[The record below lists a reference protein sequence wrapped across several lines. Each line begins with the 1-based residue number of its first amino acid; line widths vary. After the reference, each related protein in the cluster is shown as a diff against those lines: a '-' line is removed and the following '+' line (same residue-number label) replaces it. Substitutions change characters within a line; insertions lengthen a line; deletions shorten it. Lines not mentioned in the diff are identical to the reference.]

1 VYSFR
6 YCNTHPNFTSALRV
20 PSGRGFLRVFESA
33 SREKLGFASCFVHC
47 ISDMGDADL
56 QAWEAFF
63 TASSDP
69 CFLIRAQSDGQ
80 FLLSRVNDAWE
91 CATGIP
97 RTTVLGSRVDA
108 HLPLELAELMVA
120 RMTESV
126 MVQAPSE
133 FEEELEFPTGKR
145 VWRTRL
151 VPWQVRGEQYLAGF
165 ARDVTER
172 VAAERH
178 RGRLESKLLDAQ
190 KLESLGILAG
200 GIAHD
205 FNNLLTGILGNVSLM
220 RLELPAA
227 SALVEHVDQ
236 IEAVTI
242 RAADLCRQLLAYS
255 GKGRFVVR
263 PLDVSE
269 LTRQTAP
276 LLQLSI
282 GKAATLRLDL
292 AEELPA
298 VDADATQMRQVL
310 MNLVV
315 NAAEALGERPG
326 VISVTSGTLY
336 AEGAYLRN
344 TFLAPELADGKY
356 VFLEVSDNGCGMGPG
371 TQAKIFDPF
380 FSTKFIG
387 RGLGLS
393 AVLGIVRGHKGAI
406 KVYSELGRGTTIKLL
421 FPAIEG
427 HAARALATAPAQP
440 ALQRRGTVLVVDDEE
455 VVRGVAARILGSCGF
470 DVVLANDGHEG
481 VTRFKERSPE
491 IVAVLMD
498 LTMPQMDGVDAFR
511 EIRGVDENVP
521 VLLMSGY
528 NEQDAVMRFAGKGLA
543 GFVQKPFTVEIL
555 RERLLSVLR

>member
-1 VYSFR
+1 MV
-6 YCNTHPNFTSALRV
+6 
-20 PSGRGFLRVFESA
+20 ES
-33 SREKLGFASCFVHC
+33 
-47 ISDMGDADL
+47 DL

-63 TASSDP
+63 TAASDP
-69 CFLIRAQSDGQ
+69 CFLILVQADGH
-80 FLLSRVNDAWE
+80 FVLSRVNDAWE

-97 RTTVLGSRVDA
+97 RTVVLGSRADA
-108 HLPLELAELMVA
+108 HLALEMAELAVA

-126 MVQAPSE
+126 MLQAPTE
-133 FEEELEFPTGKR
+133 YEEELEFPTGKCI
-145 VWRTRL
+145 WRTRL
-151 VPWQVRGEQYLAGF
+151 VPWQAGGEQYLAGF
-165 ARDVTER
+165 ARDVTDR
-172 VAAERH
+172 VAADRH
-178 RGRLESKLLDAQ
+178 RGLLESKLLDAQ

-220 RLELPAA
+220 RLELPVS
-227 SALVEHVDQ
+227 SALCEHVDQ

-263 PLDVSE
+263 PLDLSE
-269 LTRQTAP
+269 VTRQTAP

-282 GKAATLRLDL
+282 GKNATLRLDL
-292 AEELPA
+292 TEDLPP

-310 MNLVV
+310 INLVV
-315 NAAEALGERPG
+315 NAAEALGDRAG
-326 VISVTSGTLY
+326 VVGVSSGLIHVHG
-336 AEGAYLRN
+336 EYLRS
-344 TFLAPELADGKY
+344 TFLSPELAEGKY
-356 VFLEVSDNGCGMGPG
+356 VFVEVSDNGCGMGPD

-380 FSTKFIG
+380 FSTKFTG

-406 KVYSELGRGTTIKLL
+406 KVYSELGRGTTVKLL
-421 FPAIEG
+421 FPAMDG
-427 HAARALATAPAQP
+427 KDARAMPGATTQVS
-440 ALQRRGTVLVVDDEE
+440 LQRRGTVLVVDDED
-455 VVRGVAARILGSCGF
+455 VVRGVAARILGSYGF
-470 DVVLANDGHEG
+470 DVILANDGREG
-481 VTRFKERSPE
+481 VARFSERRAE

-511 EIRGVDENVP
+511 EIRSLDETMP

-543 GFVQKPFTVEIL
+543 GFVQKPFTVEML
-555 RERLLSVLR
+555 RERLMSVLR

>member
-1 VYSFR
+1 MVDS
-6 YCNTHPNFTSALRV
+6 
-20 PSGRGFLRVFESA
+20 
-33 SREKLGFASCFVHC
+33 
-47 ISDMGDADL
+47 DL

-63 TASSDP
+63 TAASDP
-69 CFLIRAQSDGQ
+69 CFLILVQADGH
-80 FLLSRVNDAWE
+80 FVLSRVNDAWE

-97 RTTVLGSRVDA
+97 RTVVLGTRADS
-108 HLPLELAELMVA
+108 HLALEMAELAVA

-126 MVQAPSE
+126 MLQAPSE
-133 FEEELEFPTGKR
+133 YEEELEFPTGRRTWK
-145 VWRTRL
+145 TRL
-151 VPWQVRGEQYLAGF
+151 VPWQAGGEQYLAGF
-165 ARDVTER
+165 AKDITDS

-178 RGRLESKLLDAQ
+178 RGLLESKLLDAQ

-220 RLELPAA
+220 RLELPIS
-227 SALVEHVDQ
+227 SALCEHVDQ

-263 PLDVSE
+263 PLDLTEV
-269 LTRQTAP
+269 TRQTAP
-276 LLQLSI
+276 LLQLSV
-282 GKAATLRLDL
+282 GKNATLRLDL
-292 AEELPA
+292 SDELPP

-310 MNLVV
+310 INLVV
-315 NAAEALGERPG
+315 NAAEALGDRAG
-326 VISVTSGTLY
+326 VISVSSGMLY
-336 AEGAYLRN
+336 AEGEYLRN
-344 TFLAPELADGKY
+344 TFLAPDLAEGNY
-356 VFLEVSDNGCGMGPG
+356 VFVEVSDNGCGMGPD

-421 FPAIEG
+421 FPAMG
-427 HAARALATAPAQP
+427 DDARVAPPPTAQG
-440 ALQRRGTVLVVDDEE
+440 ALQRRGTVLVVDDED
-455 VVRGVAARILGSCGF
+455 VVRGVAARILGSYGF
-470 DVVLANDGHEG
+470 DVILANDGREG
-481 VTRFKERSPE
+481 VARFSERRGE
-491 IVAVLMD
+491 IVAILMD
-498 LTMPQMDGVDAFR
+498 LTMPQMDGVEAFR
-511 EIRGVDENVP
+511 EIRSLDQQVP

-543 GFVQKPFTVEIL
+543 GFLQKPFTVEML
-555 RERLLSVLR
+555 RERLMSVLR

>member
-1 VYSFR
+1 
-6 YCNTHPNFTSALRV
+6 
-20 PSGRGFLRVFESA
+20 
-33 SREKLGFASCFVHC
+33 
-47 ISDMGDADL
+47 MGDADL

-63 TASSDP
+63 TAASDP
-69 CFLIRAQSDGQ
+69 CFLIRVQADGQ
-80 FLLSRVNDAWE
+80 FVLSRVNDAWE
-91 CATGIP
+91 CATGVP
-97 RTTVLGSRVDA
+97 RTTVLGAPADA
-108 HLPLELAELMVA
+108 HMPLELAELIVS

-126 MVQAPSE
+126 VLQAPSE

-151 VPWQVRGEQYLAGF
+151 VPWLVHGEQYIAGF
-165 ARDVTER
+165 ARDVTDR
-172 VAAERH
+172 VAADRH
-178 RGRLESKLLDAQ
+178 RGQLESKLLDAQ

-282 GKAATLRLDL
+282 GKSATLRLDL
-292 AEELPA
+292 ADELPA

-326 VISVTSGTLY
+326 VINVTSGLIH
-336 AEGAYLRN
+336 AEGEYLRN

-356 VFLEVSDNGCGMGPG
+356 VFLEVSDNGCGMGPA

-380 FSTKFIG
+380 FSTKFTG

-421 FPAIEG
+421 FPAMEG
-427 HAARALATAPAQP
+427 QEARAFAMTPAQP

-455 VVRGVAARILGSCGF
+455 VVRGVAARILGSYGF
-470 DVVLANDGHEG
+470 DVVLANDGREG
-481 VTRFKERSPE
+481 VTRFKERTPE

-511 EIRGVDENVP
+511 EIRNVDENVP

-543 GFVQKPFTVEIL
+543 GFLQKPFTVEML
-555 RERLLSVLR
+555 RERLMSVLR

>member
-1 VYSFR
+1 
-6 YCNTHPNFTSALRV
+6 
-20 PSGRGFLRVFESA
+20 
-33 SREKLGFASCFVHC
+33 
-47 ISDMGDADL
+47 MGDTEL

-63 TASSDP
+63 TAASDP
-69 CFLIRAQSDGQ
+69 CFLILVQADGH
-80 FLLSRVNDAWE
+80 FVLSRVNDAWE
-91 CATGIP
+91 CATGLP
-97 RTTVLGSRVDA
+97 RTVVLGTRADA
-108 HLPLELAELMVA
+108 HLSLEVAELAVA

-126 MVQAPSE
+126 MLQAPSE
-133 FEEELEFPTGKR
+133 FEEEVEFPTGKR

-151 VPWQVRGEQYLAGF
+151 VPWQAGGEQYLAGF
-165 ARDVTER
+165 AHDVTER

-178 RGRLESKLLDAQ
+178 RGVLESKLLDAQ

-220 RLELPAA
+220 RLELPAS

-263 PLDVSE
+263 ALDLSE
-269 LTRQTAP
+269 LIRQTAP
-276 LLQLSI
+276 LLQLSV
-282 GKAATLRLDL
+282 GRNTTLRFDL
-292 AEELPA
+292 AEDLPD
-298 VDADATQMRQVL
+298 VDADATQMRQIL

-315 NAAEALGERPG
+315 NASEALGDRAG
-326 VISVTSGTLY
+326 VVSVTSGSLQ
-336 AEGAYLRN
+336 AQGDYLRN
-344 TFLAPELADGKY
+344 TFLAPELAEGKY
-356 VFLEVSDNGCGMGPG
+356 VFIEVSDNGCGMGPA
-371 TQAKIFDPF
+371 TQAKVFDPF
-380 FSTKFIG
+380 FSTKFTG

-406 KVYSELGRGTTIKLL
+406 KVYSALGRGTTMKLL
-421 FPAIEG
+421 FPALEG
-427 HAARALATAPAQP
+427 KGAAASAPNP
-440 ALQRRGTVLVVDDEE
+440 ASLIRHGTVLVVDDED
-455 VVRGVAARILGSCGF
+455 VVRGVAARILGSYGF
-470 DVVLANDGHEG
+470 DVILAQDGREG
-481 VTRFKERSPE
+481 VARFRERHSE

-511 EIRGVDENVP
+511 EIRSLDQTMP

-543 GFVQKPFTVEIL
+543 GFVQKPFTVEML
-555 RERLLSVLR
+555 RERLMSVLR

>member
-1 VYSFR
+1 MVDS
-6 YCNTHPNFTSALRV
+6 
-20 PSGRGFLRVFESA
+20 
-33 SREKLGFASCFVHC
+33 
-47 ISDMGDADL
+47 DL

-63 TASSDP
+63 TAAADP
-69 CFLIRAQSDGQ
+69 CFLILVQADGH
-80 FLLSRVNDAWE
+80 FVLSRVNDAWE

-97 RTTVLGSRVDA
+97 RTMVLGTRADS
-108 HLPLELAELMVA
+108 HLALEMAEIAVA

-126 MVQAPSE
+126 MLQAPTE
-133 FEEELEFPTGKR
+133 YEEEIEFPTGR
-145 VWRTRL
+145 RTWRTRL
-151 VPWQVRGEQYLAGF
+151 VPWQAGGEQFLAGF
-165 ARDVTER
+165 AKDITER

-178 RGRLESKLLDAQ
+178 RGLLESKLLDAQ

-263 PLDVSE
+263 PLDMSE

-276 LLQLSI
+276 PPQLSI

-292 AEELPA
+292 AEDLPA

-326 VISVTSGTLY
+326 VIGVTSGTLY

-344 TFLAPELADGKY
+344 TFLAPELPHAKY
-356 VFLEVSDNGCGMGPG
+356 AFLEVS
-371 TQAKIFDPF
+371 
-380 FSTKFIG
+380 
-387 RGLGLS
+387 
-393 AVLGIVRGHKGAI
+393 
-406 KVYSELGRGTTIKLL
+406 
-421 FPAIEG
+421 
-427 HAARALATAPAQP
+427 
-440 ALQRRGTVLVVDDEE
+440 
-455 VVRGVAARILGSCGF
+455 
-470 DVVLANDGHEG
+470 
-481 VTRFKERSPE
+481 
-491 IVAVLMD
+491 
-498 LTMPQMDGVDAFR
+498 
-511 EIRGVDENVP
+511 
-521 VLLMSGY
+521 
-528 NEQDAVMRFAGKGLA
+528 
-543 GFVQKPFTVEIL
+543 
-555 RERLLSVLR
+555 

>member
-1 VYSFR
+1 MVDS
-6 YCNTHPNFTSALRV
+6 
-20 PSGRGFLRVFESA
+20 E
-33 SREKLGFASCFVHC
+33 
-47 ISDMGDADL
+47 L

-63 TASSDP
+63 TAASDP
-69 CFLIRAQSDGQ
+69 CFLILVQADGH

-97 RTTVLGSRVDA
+97 RTLVLGTRADS
-108 HLPLELAELMVA
+108 HLSLGMAELAVA

-126 MVQAPSE
+126 MLQAPSE
-133 FEEELEFPTGKR
+133 YEEEIEFPTGRRTWK
-145 VWRTRL
+145 TRL
-151 VPWQVRGEQYLAGF
+151 VPWQVGGEQYLAGF
-165 ARDVTER
+165 AKDITDR
-172 VAAERH
+172 VAGERH
-178 RGRLESKLLDAQ
+178 RGMLESKLLDAQ

-220 RLELPAA
+220 RLELPVS
-227 SALVEHVDQ
+227 SALCEHIDQ

-263 PLDVSE
+263 PLD
-269 LTRQTAP
+269 LTEVVRQTAP
-276 LLQLSI
+276 LLQLSA
-282 GKAATLRLDL
+282 GKNATLRLDL
-292 AEELPA
+292 SEDLPA

-310 MNLVV
+310 INLVV
-315 NAAEALGERPG
+315 NAAEALGERAG
-326 VISVTSGTLY
+326 VIGVSSGLIH
-336 AEGAYLRN
+336 AQGEYLRN
-344 TFLAPELADGKY
+344 SFLAPELPEGDY
-356 VFLEVSDNGCGMGPG
+356 VFVEVSDNGCGMGPD

-393 AVLGIVRGHKGAI
+393 AVLGIVRGHQGAI

-421 FPAIEG
+421 FPAMSG
-427 HAARALATAPAQP
+427 KSARVPPATTPRAV
-440 ALQRRGTVLVVDDEE
+440 LQRRGTVLVVDDED
-455 VVRGVAARILGSCGF
+455 VVRGVAARILGSYGF
-470 DVVLANDGHEG
+470 DTILAEDGREG
-481 VTRFKERSPE
+481 VARFSERRNE

-511 EIRGVDENVP
+511 EIRALDPQVP

-528 NEQDAVMRFAGKGLA
+528 NEQDAVMRFAGRGLA
-543 GFVQKPFTVEIL
+543 GFLQKPFTVEML
-555 RERLLSVLR
+555 RERLMNVLR

>member
-1 VYSFR
+1 
-6 YCNTHPNFTSALRV
+6 
-20 PSGRGFLRVFESA
+20 
-33 SREKLGFASCFVHC
+33 
-47 ISDMGDADL
+47 MGDADL

-63 TASSDP
+63 TAASDP
-69 CFLIRAQSDGQ
+69 CFLIRVRADGQ
-80 FLLSRVNDAWE
+80 FVLSRVNDAWE

-97 RTTVLGSRVDA
+97 RSAVLGSSA
-108 HLPLELAELMVA
+108 AAYMPLEMAELVVS

-126 MVQAPSE
+126 TLQAPSE

-151 VPWQVRGEQYLAGF
+151 VPWQAHGEQYLAGF
-165 ARDVTER
+165 ASDVTER
-172 VAAERH
+172 LAAERH
-178 RGRLESKLLDAQ
+178 RGLLESKLLDAQ

-220 RLELPAA
+220 RLELPTA
-227 SALVEHVDQ
+227 SALAEHVDQ

-282 GKAATLRLDL
+282 GKGATLRLDL
-292 AEELPA
+292 ADQLPA
-298 VDADATQMRQVL
+298 VDADASQIRQVL
-310 MNLVV
+310 MNVVV

-326 VISVTSGTLY
+326 VISVASGLIH
-336 AEGAYLRN
+336 AEGEYLRN

-356 VFLEVSDNGCGMGPG
+356 VFLEVSDNGCGMGPA

-380 FSTKFIG
+380 FSTKFTG

-406 KVYSELGRGTTIKLL
+406 KVYSEIGRGTTIKLL
-421 FPAIEG
+421 FPAMLS
-427 HAARALATAPAQP
+427 HAAYAPATNPISP

-455 VVRGVAARILGSCGF
+455 VVRGVAARILGSYGF
-470 DVVLANDGHEG
+470 EIVLAKDGREG
-481 VTRFKERSPE
+481 VVRFKERAPE

-498 LTMPQMDGVDAFR
+498 LTMPHMDGVDAFR
-511 EIRGVDENVP
+511 EIRSIDENVP

-528 NEQDAVMRFAGKGLA
+528 NEQDAVVRFAGKGLA
-543 GFVQKPFTVEIL
+543 GFVQKPFTVEML
-555 RERLLSVLR
+555 RERLMSVLR

>member
-1 VYSFR
+1 
-6 YCNTHPNFTSALRV
+6 
-20 PSGRGFLRVFESA
+20 
-33 SREKLGFASCFVHC
+33 
-47 ISDMGDADL
+47 MGDSDL

-63 TASSDP
+63 TAASDP
-69 CFLIRAQSDGQ
+69 CFLILARKDGQ
-80 FLLSRVNDAWE
+80 FELSRVNDAWE

-97 RTTVLGSRVDA
+97 RTTVLGSLADSFLSLEMA
-108 HLPLELAELMVA
+108 ELAVS

-126 MVQAPSE
+126 MLQAPSE

-145 VWRTRL
+145 VWKTRL
-151 VPWQVRGEQYLAGF
+151 VPWSAGGHQYLAGF

-172 VAAERH
+172 VAADRH
-178 RGRLESKLLDAQ
+178 RGLLESKLLDAQ

-220 RLELPAA
+220 RLELPSA
-227 SALVEHVDQ
+227 SALTEHVDQ

-269 LTRQTAP
+269 LVRQTAP

-282 GKAATLRLDL
+282 GKNATLRLDL
-292 AEELPA
+292 GEKLPA
-298 VDADATQMRQVL
+298 VDADATQMRQVT

-315 NAAEALGERPG
+315 NAAEALGERAG
-326 VISVTSGTLY
+326 VIGISTGVLH
-336 AEGAYLRN
+336 AEGDYLRT
-344 TFLAPELADGKY
+344 TFLAPELAEGKY
-356 VFLEVSDNGCGMGPG
+356 VFVEVSDNGCGMGPA

-380 FSTKFIG
+380 FSTKFTG

-393 AVLGIVRGHKGAI
+393 AVLGIVRGHSGAI

-421 FPAIEG
+421 FPASEDS
-427 HAARALATAPAQP
+427 ASRFKPAVVQP
-440 ALQRRGTVLVVDDEE
+440 VLQRRGTVLVVDDEE
-455 VVRGVAARILGSCGF
+455 VVRGVASRILGSYGF
-470 DVVLANDGHEG
+470 DVILANDGREG
-481 VTRFKERSPE
+481 VAAFREHRPE

-498 LTMPQMDGVDAFR
+498 LTMPAMDGVDAFR
-511 EIRGVDENVP
+511 ELRSIDENVP

-528 NEQDAVMRFAGKGLA
+528 NEQDAVMRFAGKGLS

-555 RERLLSVLR
+555 RERLLGVLR

>member
-1 VYSFR
+1 M
-6 YCNTHPNFTSALRV
+6 
-20 PSGRGFLRVFESA
+20 GA
-33 SREKLGFASCFVHC
+33 S
-47 ISDMGDADL
+47 DL

-63 TASSDP
+63 TAASDP
-69 CFLIRAQSDGQ
+69 CFLILVREDGQ
-80 FLLSRVNDAWE
+80 FELSRVNDAWE

-97 RTTVLGSRVDA
+97 RTTVLGSRADS
-108 HLPLELAELMVA
+108 HLSLEIAELAVA
-120 RMTESV
+120 RMNESILL
-126 MVQAPSE
+126 QAPSE

-145 VWRTRL
+145 VWKTRL
-151 VPWQVRGEQYLAGF
+151 VPWQAGGQQYLAGF

-178 RGRLESKLLDAQ
+178 RGLLESKLLDAQ

-220 RLELPAA
+220 RLELP
-227 SALVEHVDQ
+227 STSGLTEHVDQ

-269 LTRQTAP
+269 LVRQTAP

-282 GKAATLRLDL
+282 GKNATLRLEL
-292 AEELPA
+292 AEHLLV
-298 VDADATQMRQVL
+298 VDADATQMRQVT

-315 NAAEALGERPG
+315 NAAEALGERAG
-326 VISVTSGTLY
+326 VIGISTGVIH
-336 AEGAYLRN
+336 ADVEYLRN
-344 TFLAPELADGKY
+344 TFLAPELAEGDY
-356 VFLEVSDNGCGMGPG
+356 VFVEVSDNGCGMGPA

-380 FSTKFIG
+380 FSTKFTG

-421 FPAIEG
+421 FPASEDR
-427 HAARALATAPAQP
+427 AARAKAAPVQP
-440 ALQRRGTVLVVDDEE
+440 TLQRRGTVLVVDDED
-455 VVRGVAARILGSCGF
+455 VVRGVASRILSSYGF
-470 DVVLANDGHEG
+470 DVILANDGREG
-481 VTRFKERSPE
+481 VARFSEKRAE
-491 IVAVLMD
+491 IVAILMD
-498 LTMPQMDGVDAFR
+498 LTMPAMDGVDAFR
-511 EIRGVDENVP
+511 EIRNIDEEVP

-543 GFVQKPFTVEIL
+543 GFVQKPFTVEML
-555 RERLLSVLR
+555 RERLMSVLR

>member
-1 VYSFR
+1 MQ
-6 YCNTHPNFTSALRV
+6 
-20 PSGRGFLRVFESA
+20 
-33 SREKLGFASCFVHC
+33 K
-47 ISDMGDADL
+47 MGDSDL

-63 TASSDP
+63 TAASDP
-69 CFLIRAQSDGQ
+69 CFLIRVQPDGD
-80 FLLSRVNDAWE
+80 FVLSRVNDAWE

-97 RTTVLGSRVDA
+97 RTSVLGTRADA
-108 HLPLELAELMVA
+108 HLPLELAELAVA
-120 RMTESV
+120 RMTETV
-126 MVQAPSE
+126 MMQAPSE
-133 FEEELEFPTGKR
+133 FEEELEFPIGKR
-145 VWRTRL
+145 VWKTRL
-151 VPWQVRGEQYLAGF
+151 VPWVVGGEQYLAGF
-165 ARDVTER
+165 AHDITER
-172 VAAERH
+172 VAADLH
-178 RGRLESKLLDAQ
+178 RGLLESKLLDAQ

-220 RLELPAA
+220 RLELPAS

-263 PLDVSE
+263 PLDLSE

-282 GKAATLRLDL
+282 GKGATLRLDL
-292 AEELPA
+292 AEALPA

-315 NAAEALGERPG
+315 NAAEALGERLG
-326 VISVTSGTLY
+326 VISVTSGFLH
-336 AEGAYLRN
+336 AEGEYLRN

-356 VFLEVSDNGCGMGPG
+356 VFVEVSDNGCGMGPA

-380 FSTKFIG
+380 FSTKFTG

-406 KVYSELGRGTTIKLL
+406 KVYSELGRGTTMKLL
-421 FPAIEG
+421 FPAMEG
-427 HAARALATAPAQP
+427 HAARASAMTPVQP
-440 ALQRRGTVLVVDDEE
+440 ALQRHGTVLVVDDED
-455 VVRGVAARILGSCGF
+455 VVRGVAARILGSYGF
-470 DVVLANDGHEG
+470 DVLLASDGREG
-481 VTRFKERSPE
+481 VARFREHQAD

-511 EIRGVDENVP
+511 EIRSLSEHVP

-528 NEQDAVMRFAGKGLA
+528 NEQDAVTRFAGKGLA
-543 GFVQKPFTVEIL
+543 GFVQKPFTVDVL
-555 RERLLSVLR
+555 RERLMSVLR

>member
-1 VYSFR
+1 
-6 YCNTHPNFTSALRV
+6 
-20 PSGRGFLRVFESA
+20 
-33 SREKLGFASCFVHC
+33 
-47 ISDMGDADL
+47 MGDSEL

-63 TASSDP
+63 TAASDP
-69 CFLIRAQSDGQ
+69 CFLILVQPDGQ

-97 RTTVLGSRVDA
+97 RTTVLGSRADA
-108 HLPLELAELMVA
+108 NLSLEVAEIAVA

-126 MVQAPSE
+126 ILQAPCE
-133 FEEELEFPTGKR
+133 FEEELEFPTGRR
-145 VWRTRL
+145 VWHTRL
-151 VPWQVRGEQYLAGF
+151 VPWQSGGEQYLAGF
-165 ARDVTER
+165 AHDVTER
-172 VAAERH
+172 VAADRH
-178 RGRLESKLLDAQ
+178 RGLLESKLLDAQ

-220 RLELPAA
+220 RLELPAT

-236 IEAVTI
+236 IESVTI

-282 GKAATLRLDL
+282 GKNSTLRLDL
-292 AEELPA
+292 PEGLPP

-315 NAAEALGERPG
+315 NASEALGERAG
-326 VISVTSGTLY
+326 VINVTSGVLF
-336 AEGAYLRN
+336 AEGEYLRT

-356 VFLEVSDNGCGMGPG
+356 VFVEVSDNGCGMGPA

-380 FSTKFIG
+380 FSTKFTG

-406 KVYSELGRGTTIKLL
+406 KVYSELGRGTTVKLL
-421 FPAIEG
+421 LPAMEG
-427 HAARALATAPAQP
+427 VPVAASAPAQVS
-440 ALQRRGTVLVVDDEE
+440 LQRRGTVLVVDDED
-455 VVRGVAARILGSCGF
+455 VVRGVAARILGSYGF
-470 DVVLANDGHEG
+470 NVILANDGREG
-481 VTRFKERSPE
+481 VARFSERRAE

-511 EIRGVDENVP
+511 EIRNIDENMP

-555 RERLLSVLR
+555 RERLMSVLR